1 MKKILLID
9 NDKVTSKLVQKFL
22 SNYKYEV
29 DWAPSAKLALSKL
42 DDPSYDLIISEVE
55 MTGLNGFDILRLMKK
70 CFIEKPL
77 VFFSSKDDSTTRL
90 EALMG
95 GALDLISKKRDFIN
109 LPHRVGKI
117 MQNIEV
123 HVD

>member
-1 MKKILLID
+1 
-9 NDKVTSKLVQKFL
+9 
-22 SNYKYEV
+22 
-29 DWAPSAKLALSKL
+29 
-42 DDPSYDLIISEVE
+42 

-70 CFIEKPL
+70 CFIEKPF